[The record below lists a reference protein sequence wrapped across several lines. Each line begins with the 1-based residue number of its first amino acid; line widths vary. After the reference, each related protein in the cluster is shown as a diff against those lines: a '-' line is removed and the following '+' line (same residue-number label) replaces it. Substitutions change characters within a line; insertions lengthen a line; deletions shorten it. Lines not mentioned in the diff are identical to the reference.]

1 MRRKVTRWI
10 SAIMIGTMLVSS
22 MQVGALRAED
32 SNAVIIE
39 ENNQSEVLQDTQSP
53 SDSEE
58 NNTEGGEIPETPDTN
73 TESGLDAESENTD
86 PVDNGISEEVNKNTL
101 EDAEIVETSEAD
113 KVDEIKAAL
122 NYLYINEAEQ
132 EEGAMQNIVLSW
144 GNAENSVKSASIIVE
159 DESGNSTLLEPINRV
174 DETFLYEHTFSKG
187 VYHVSKVNI
196 VTETSEKEF
205 IMEELG
211 VSANFGVG
219 QSSDEGDK
227 SDYIEMESVSTTGEI
242 EADVE
247 ASVVSVDE
255 NGNIAEQDSIASAI
269 AAQRVEKPSVRM
281 KTRSAK
287 ASNVVVVLDPGHD
300 SKHAGT
306 RGNGV
311 AEEVAVLQIAKYCKA
326 ELEQYSGVT
335 VYMTR
340 TGAACP
346 FPNSTSNIDDIYKR
360 TAWAKTKGAD
370 VFVSFHLNSAG
381 ASVKGAEVYYPSS
394 SSEGKALA
402 QQIQSQLVALGLY
415 NRGAK
420 GDASYAVINS
430 SMQNGFPGLIIE
442 HAFVSNSS
450 DANNY
455 LKSEASLKKLGIAD
469 ATGIAQYFGLS
480 KGYWEIDSKG
490 NKYYYEN
497 GVKVVGTGKKI
508 GGYWYYFAPQ
518 TGKMLKNEWRDKEG
532 EKYYYDGEGH
542 LVSNLGLK
550 IDGYWYY
557 FSASGAMLQEE
568 WREKEGKKYYYD
580 GEGHLVSNIGLKIDG
595 SWYYFSASGAMLQ
608 EEWREKEGKKYYYD
622 GEGHLV
628 SNIGLKIDGS
638 WYYFSASGAM
648 LQEEWREKEGKKYY
662 YDGEGHLVSNIGLKI
677 DGSWYYFSASGA
689 MLQEEWRDK
698 EGKKYYYDGEGHLVT
713 NATIQIDGIWYT
725 FNSDGSLK
733 DNAIGTYLIAGTN
746 SVTVNQMVKYFKAS
760 KKTYPAEALGKGG
773 ADSIQKFCQIYYEE
787 CETEGIKAEVA
798 FAQAMLETGYLQFG
812 GDVKIEQFNFAGI
825 GAVGGGAAGAY
836 FKDVREGV
844 RAQVQHL
851 KCYAN
856 NEPLK
861 NPCVDPR
868 WGNWLRNKA
877 PYVEWLSIPNNP
889 YGMGWAGNPDYGVAL
904 LAGINKMKEM

>member
-648 LQEEWREKEGKKYY
+648 LQEEWR
-662 YDGEGHLVSNIGLKI
+662 
-677 DGSWYYFSASGA
+677 
-689 MLQEEWRDK
+689 DK

>member
-580 GEGHLVSNIGLKIDG
+580 GK
-595 SWYYFSASGAMLQ
+595 
-608 EEWREKEGKKYYYD
+608 
-622 GEGHLV
+622 GHLV